1 MKYLFFGLLFVFLT
15 VSCSK
20 NINLENGFIQYL
32 ENNKNNIVFYIVNDE
47 ATMEFWNLTRQLSDN
62 EIFDENGE
70 LIIEFKI
77 PENNIF
83 MGLYNIKD
91 NWEET
96 FYRYLIIYDEVI
108 HIGNYFYKMDKKLTD
123 KGILLTFYLDSIGNN
138 IFKELTLNNIN
149 KSLAIVIDDKIIVN
163 TLILRQLENSVNF
176 TISQ

>member
-123 KGILLTFYLDSIGNN
+123 IGILLTFYLDSIGNN